1 MTNTSQV
8 EIYRQSHQMSYNVH
22 DILNVASDIV
32 VSEKLSYINGL
43 DCIYGSNIN
52 KNSLGIAGSS
62 LGSLWRFELP

>member
-1 MTNTSQV
+1 
-8 EIYRQSHQMSYNVH
+8 MSYNVH